1 MGIAAQKQTPYFCS
15 VIRIIKNNNKKMTK
29 HCVLTLICLLMCSLT
44 VSAQKRAML
53 SGKIISAED
62 KSIIDFATVYLKG
75 TSYGCTTNE
84 RGIYHLKAPAG
95 TYTLVVSAIGFET
108 FEEQITLKNEER
120 TRQTIV
126 LKTATHQLDEVVV
139 VSNGVS
145 RVQKSA
151 FNAVALDTRELHNST
166 KSLSDAL
173 TQLPG
178 LKLRESGGVGSDM
191 QLMLDGFSG
200 KHVKIFID
208 GVPQE
213 GAGTA
218 FDINNIPVNFA
229 ERIEVYKGVV
239 PVGFGTDALGGVI
252 NIVTNKRRRSWHLD
266 ASYSYGS
273 FNTHKSYINFG
284 QTFRNGLMYEINAFQ
299 NFSDNDYYIDNY
311 ITEFGDDGITENTD
325 RNKIYHVRRFND
337 QFHNEAIIGKVGLV
351 DKKWADR
358 LMLGFTFSNFY
369 KEIQTGVYQYIV
381 FGEKHRKGHSFVPSL
396 EYSKRNLFTKGLDV
410 MLTAN
415 YNHNITNNIDTATYK
430 YNWLGDRKFTGS
442 HGEQSYQ
449 DNESKNTNWNGTFT
463 ANYRIGTAH
472 TFTLNHVLSTFRR
485 TTRSYVDGSS
495 KISDFSIP
503 KITRKNITGLSYRL
517 MPTEKWNFS
526 AFGKY
531 YNQYNQGPVSQS
543 EDGVGNYIDMH
554 RHTSAFGYGAAGTY
568 FIIKGLQA
576 KLSYEKAYRLPTT
589 DELFGDED
597 LEAGKT
603 DLRPEKS
610 DNVNFNLSYNRQF
623 GKHGIYVE
631 GTLIY
636 RDTKDYIQRGLS
648 TVSGMSYGIYEN
660 HGRVKTKG
668 FNISARYNYSRWFSL
683 GGTYNNI
690 NVRDD
695 ERYTAEN
702 TQQQSATYGQ
712 RMPNLPYVFANFDA
726 TFTWHGLFAE
736 GNVLTISY
744 DGYYQHE
751 FPLYWERFG
760 DPSTKSRVPE
770 QLSHNLSIGYSIK
783 NGRYNLSLECRN
795 LTNEK
800 LYDNF
805 SLQKAGRA
813 FYGKFRVYFGG

>member
-1 MGIAAQKQTPYFCS
+1 
-15 VIRIIKNNNKKMTK
+15 
-29 HCVLTLICLLMCSLT
+29 MCSLT

-442 HGEQSYQ
+442 HGEQSNQ

-795 LTNEK
+795 LTDEK

>member
-1 MGIAAQKQTPYFCS
+1 
-15 VIRIIKNNNKKMTK
+15 MTK
-29 HCVLTLICLLMCSLT
+29 HGLFTLLCAMCSLC
-44 VSAQKRAML
+44 VSAQKRTVL

-62 KSIIDFATVYLKG
+62 KNIIDFATVYLKG
-75 TSYGCTTNE
+75 TAYGCTTDE
-84 RGIYHLKAPAG
+84 RGIYHLKAPVG
-95 TYTLVVSAIGFET
+95 TYTLVVSAIGYET
-108 FEEQITLKNEER
+108 FEEPITLQGE
-120 TRQTIV
+120 RQTRHTIA
-126 LKTATHQLDEVVV
+126 LKTATHQLDEVEI
-139 VSNGVS
+139 VSSGVS
-145 RVQKSA
+145 RVKKSA

-166 KSLSDAL
+166 KSLSEAL
-173 TQLPG
+173 MQLPG

-252 NIVTNKRRRSWHLD
+252 NIVTNKHRREWHLD

-273 FNTHKSYINFG
+273 FNTHKSYVNFG
-284 QTFRNGLMYEINAFQ
+284 QTFRNGLTYEINAFQ

-311 ITEFGDDGITENTD
+311 ITEFGEDGVTENTD
-325 RNKIYHVRRFND
+325 RNKIYHVKRFND
-337 QFHNEAIIGKVGLV
+337 QFHNEAVIGKIGFV
-351 DKKWADR
+351 DKPWADR
-358 LMLGFTFSNFY
+358 LMLGFNYSHFY
-369 KEIQTGVYQYIV
+369 KEIQTGVYQYVV

-415 YNHNITNNIDTATYK
+415 YNHNLTMNIDTASYK
-430 YNWLGDRKFTGS
+430 YNWLGDRKYTGS
-442 HGEQSYQ
+442 KGEQSYQ
-449 DNESKNTNWNGTFT
+449 DNESKNMNWNATFT
-463 ANYRIGTAH
+463 ANYRIGSAH
-472 TFTLNHVLSTFRR
+472 SFTLNHVVSAFKR
-485 TTRSYVDGSS
+485 TTRSKVDGSS

-517 MPTEKWNFS
+517 MPTERWNLS

-531 YNQYNQGPVSQS
+531 YHQYNQGPVSQS
-543 EDGVGNYIDMH
+543 EDGVGNYVDMT
-554 RHTSAFGYGAAGTY
+554 RKTSSFGYGAAGTY
-568 FIIKGLQA
+568 FILEGLQA

-610 DNVNFNLSYNRQF
+610 DNVNFNLSYNRQI
-623 GKHGIYVE
+623 GKHALYVE

-636 RDTKDYIQRGLS
+636 RDTKDYIKRGLDAIG
-648 TVSGMSYGIYEN
+648 GMSYGIYEN

-668 FNISARYNYSRWFSL
+668 FNVSARYSYSKWFSL
-683 GGTYNNI
+683 GGTFNNI
-690 NVRDD
+690 NVRDE
-695 ERYTAEN
+695 ERFRAGN
-702 TQQQSATYGQ
+702 TQQESTTYGQ
-712 RMPNLPYVFANFDA
+712 RIA
-726 TFTWHGLFAE
+726 TFTWHDLFAE
-736 GNVLTISY
+736 GNVLTFTY

-751 FPLYWERFG
+751 FSLYWEHLG
-760 DPSTKSRVPE
+760 DPRSKSRVPE
-770 QLSHNLSIGYSIK
+770 QLSHNLSLGYSIK
-783 NGRYNLSLECRN
+783 NGRYNISFECRN
-795 LTNEK
+795 FTNEK

-813 FYGKFRVYFGG
+813 FYGKFRVYFGS

>member
-1 MGIAAQKQTPYFCS
+1 
-15 VIRIIKNNNKKMTK
+15 
-29 HCVLTLICLLMCSLT
+29 MCSLT

-495 KISDFSIP
+495 KISDFSIH

-648 TVSGMSYGIYEN
+648 TISGMSYGIYEN
-660 HGRVKTKG
+660 HGRMKTKG

-760 DPSTKSRVPE
+760 DPSTKSLVPE

-795 LTNEK
+795 LTDEK